1 MFIYSQPCAFPLS
14 DNSAPQSPGVPSK
27 KFHSLPLNLSDW
39 NLKKNSILQ
48 GVCCLTH
55 LVLSS
60 FCLLILLHTPYVQS
74 ATISCGSTRCMCRN
88 LPWSK
93 GRSRQA
99 IELSF
104 AVLCHAKLTQSSHE
118 DQVKLRFDQT
128 KKEGLI
134 LWIGTSKSSICTIWP
149 LNSWSKGFQF
159 HSMMY

>member
-1 MFIYSQPCAFPLS
+1 MFIYWQLCAFPLC
-14 DNSAPQSPGVPSK
+14 DNSAPQSPCVPSK
-27 KFHSLPLNLSDW
+27 KFHSLLLNLSDW
-39 NLKKNSILQ
+39 NLKRISIPR

-60 FCLLILLHTPYVQS
+60 FCLLVLLHTPYVQS
-74 ATISCGSTRCMCRN
+74 ATISWCTCRN

-118 DQVKLRFDQT
+118 NQVKLRFDQT

-134 LWIGTSKSSICTIWP
+134 LWTGTSKSSICMIWP
-149 LNSWSKGFQF
+149 LNSWSKGLQF